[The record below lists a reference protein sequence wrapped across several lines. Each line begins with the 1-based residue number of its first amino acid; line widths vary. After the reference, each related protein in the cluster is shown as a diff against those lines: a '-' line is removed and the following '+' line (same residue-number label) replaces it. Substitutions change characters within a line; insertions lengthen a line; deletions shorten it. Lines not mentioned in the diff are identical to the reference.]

1 MAGPVGFEPTIL
13 GSEGPRLGPGSTTG
27 PALPMNLS
35 PFIVLAPS
43 RENMMPDLVIRN
55 LTTADEPSFLEMQ
68 TQAFKGLEYLP
79 RIKSGLPAFDRKGS
93 FIAERDGTMVGCI
106 GLLKLD
112 RPGWYELRNLAVR
125 NPTETETANNL
136 IKHVAEYVEANV
148 AEYVKAF
155 TPAVQPYVD
164 FYKETG
170 FEPVRRSLRICW
182 DIATHQTRENKIETS
197 ELTKDWADD
206 AAQVWIS
213 GLRPYW
219 DYWIEEQGGPESIQ
233 AWVKESV
240 TKRQGWIGAFIDKK
254 LVGLSILR
262 CDSYGLGEARFNGAY
277 AIPEF
282 RKQGVGSAL
291 MNATIREA
299 NSRNQNTMRVY
310 TLAYLDHLAPGAV
323 LYLKTGGRIEG
334 EYLQLQKRG

>member
-1 MAGPVGFEPTIL
+1 M
-13 GSEGPRLGPGSTTG
+13 S
-27 PALPMNLS
+27 
-35 PFIVLAPS
+35 
-43 RENMMPDLVIRN
+43 DLVFRS
-55 LTTADEPSFLEMQ
+55 LVVTDEPLFLELQ
-68 TQAFKGLEYLP
+68 AGAFKGLEYLP
-79 RIKSGLPAFDRKGS
+79 RIKVGLSGLDRQGS
-93 FIAERDGTMVGCI
+93 FVAERNETMVGCV

-112 RPGWYELRNLAVR
+112 RPGWYEIRNLALR
-125 NPTETETANNL
+125 NPAQTDTAKML
-136 IKHVAEYVEANV
+136 IKHVNDYVKANN

-164 FYKETG
+164 VYKAAG

-182 DIATHQTRENKIETS
+182 DIAECKVHENKIETG
-197 ELTKDWADD
+197 ELSKEWADV
-206 AAQVWIS
+206 AARVWID

-240 TKRQGWIGAFIDKK
+240 TKRQGWIGAFVDKK

-262 CDSYGLGEARFNGAY
+262 PDSYGLGEARFNGAY

-291 MNATIREA
+291 MNATIKEA
-299 NSRNQNTMRVY
+299 RSRNQHTMRVY

-334 EYLQLQKRG
+334 EYLQLQKQR